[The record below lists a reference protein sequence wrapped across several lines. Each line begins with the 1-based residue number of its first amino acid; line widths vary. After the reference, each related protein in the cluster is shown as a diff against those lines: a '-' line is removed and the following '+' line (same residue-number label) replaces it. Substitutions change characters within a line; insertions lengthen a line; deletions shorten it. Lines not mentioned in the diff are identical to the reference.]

1 MPPTNTNARNFSTSV
16 FFIAITSTLIM
27 GTVPLWV
34 RAVNANAVT
43 IGLVRL
49 AITVS
54 ILSSLVF
61 FSKALSQIKTRK
73 EWLTLM
79 LIGVVFGSHWLT
91 YFLSIKFSSASLGA
105 ISISTFGIHL
115 LFLNWLIKGQR
126 ATLFDIASVLF
137 CFCGCLLVVPKFDL
151 QSKATLG
158 MLLGVFSAF
167 LYACLPLLHQNIQH
181 ISTLTRTW
189 GQSTFAFIVFLP
201 LAGFSDWNLNTNDW
215 LMLAILGVFCTF
227 IAHSL
232 WVKASTE
239 LPGII
244 TSLVYYLYL
253 PLAILLSAI
262 FLGEQLSLRMG
273 VGAAMILSA
282 NIAQSILAWKRNR
295 YDITAQPGGD

>member
-1 MPPTNTNARNFSTSV
+1 MPSRSTSARSFSTRV
-16 FFIAITSTLIM
+16 FLIAVTSTLIM

-34 RAVNANAVT
+34 RAVSANAVT

-49 AITVS
+49 IITVS
-54 ILSSLVF
+54 ILSTLIA
-61 FSKALSQIKTRK
+61 FSKGLRQVKTRRD
-73 EWLTLM
+73 WLYL
-79 LIGVVFGSHWLT
+79 LAIGLCFGSHWFT

-115 LFLNWLIKGQR
+115 LILNWIFRGQR
-126 ATLFDIASVLF
+126 ITLFDFFSVLI
-137 CFCGCLLVVPKFDL
+137 CFCGCLLVMPDFHIE
-151 QSKATLG
+151 SKATVG
-158 MLLGVFSAF
+158 MLLGVLSAL

-201 LAGFSDWNLNTNDW
+201 MVGWSEWQLSVNDW
-215 LMLAILGVFCTF
+215 IMLGILGVFCTF

-232 WVKASTE
+232 WVKSSTE
-239 LPGII
+239 LPAII

-253 PLAILLSAI
+253 PVAILLSVV
-262 FLGEQLSLRMG
+262 FLGEDLSAKMI

-282 NIAQSILAWKRNR
+282 NIIQSVFAWRNNR
-295 YDITAQPGGD
+295 QIRDIQPE